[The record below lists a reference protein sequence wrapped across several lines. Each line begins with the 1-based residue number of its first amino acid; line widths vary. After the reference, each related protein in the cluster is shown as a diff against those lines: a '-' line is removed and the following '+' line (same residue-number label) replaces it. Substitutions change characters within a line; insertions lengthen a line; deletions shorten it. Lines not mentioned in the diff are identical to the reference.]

1 MVLTAPQHFR
11 IATTYEHASTDEEL
25 PVYVRSAF
33 AKKASWFRMV
43 AEIRA
48 MARSVSP
55 PGFEAIVKSSFG
67 LKALAGYQ
75 VAQKNGRF
83 SHRPVTSS

>member
-1 MVLTAPQHFR
+1 MVLTAPQRFR
-11 IATTYEHASTDEEL
+11 IATTYEHASADKEL

-33 AKKASWFRMV
+33 AKKASRFRMV

-48 MARSVSP
+48 MAQSVSQ

-67 LKALAGYQ
+67 LEALAGYR
-75 VAQKNGRF
+75 VGQKKGRF
-83 SHRPVTSS
+83 SHRPLA